1 MSASLRPAP
10 PSSVAPPPI
19 SLSRLAVPFAGAA
32 AALALV
38 LGAVAFD
45 QGALASL
52 ATAAMSDSGG
62 VLHELFHDARHLL
75 GVPCH

>member
-1 MSASLRPAP
+1 MSAPSSPAP
-10 PSSVAPPPI
+10 SAVPI
-19 SLSRLAVPFAGAA
+19 PIPASRLAVPFVGAA

-38 LGAVAFD
+38 LGAVALD

-52 ATAAMSDSGG
+52 ATAAMSESGG
-62 VLHELFHDARHLL
+62 ALHELFHDARHLL